1 MIKLKSLLQEQTTL
15 FKQGMRDP
23 KVGTKEGPIAKIQ
36 QKLIDAGIMNPIPEA
51 SYGHYGPKTA
61 AAVVEFQKKQFP
73 DEPDAWDGK
82 VGKNTTAALN
92 KISST
97 SNNNFKFDYGTNVPG
112 MSTFV
117 SGADRDEIERKLNIQ
132 MNTIQDVA
140 KTVTKTNKIN
150 NDAAYLKFNG
160 DELQWIT
167 DGAVIKTWPAV
178 SGLTFL
184 NTPPS
189 DYNKLIN
196 RYVKTP
202 DEFSKDKNAGPLPAG
217 TWSVGPIQTKPG
229 SQREIN
235 MIYAIYKQAT
245 ETQRIDFN
253 IDSELSRLSWGNYR
267 AYINPV
273 TYKGPRGSFYVH
285 GGALPGSHGCIDL
298 TTKMDDFAKFY
309 SAWLIANNKTSIK
322 LVVGYESSLLNTA
335 ISTLWK
341 YVGNAI
347 R

>member
-23 KVGTKEGPIAKIQ
+23 TAGTKEGPIAKIQ
-36 QKLIDAGIMNPIPEA
+36 QKLIDAGAMKPIQDTN
-51 SYGHYGPKTA
+51 YGHYGPKTK
-61 AAVVEFQKKQFP
+61 AAVIQFQKKQFP
-73 DEPDAWDGK
+73 NNDKEWDGI
-82 VGKNTTAALN
+82 VGEKTMSALN
-92 KISST
+92 KIAST
-97 SNNNFKFDYGTNVPG
+97 NTNNYKIDFGSNVAGAVGQLQRLGT
-112 MSTFV
+112 S
-117 SGADRDEIERKLNIQ
+117 I

-150 NDAAYLKFNG
+150 NDDAYLKFNG

-167 DGAVIKTWPAV
+167 AGAVIKTWPAI

-202 DEFSKDKNAGPLPAG
+202 DEFSKDKLAGPLPAG
-217 TWSVGPIQTKPG
+217 TWSVGLIQTRHG
-229 SQREIN
+229 SQQEIN
-235 MIYAIYKQAT
+235 MIYAIYKQAI
-245 ETQRIDFN
+245 ETQGGGFS

-273 TYKGPRGSFYVH
+273 TYKGTRGDFYVH
-285 GGALPGSHGCIDL
+285 GGALPGSHGCVDL

-341 YVGNAI
+341 YVGKYVGNAI